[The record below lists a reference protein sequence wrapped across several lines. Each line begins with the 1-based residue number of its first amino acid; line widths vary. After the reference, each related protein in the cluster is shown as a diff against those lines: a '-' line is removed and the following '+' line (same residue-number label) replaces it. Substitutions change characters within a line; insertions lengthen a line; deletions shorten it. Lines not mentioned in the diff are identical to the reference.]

1 MIHFATVFLT
11 ATPGPR
17 DNVVRLRL
25 VEDGEPLHV
34 RYEVSPTFTRFVLK
48 LGSTT
53 VDSNTVPTAFD
64 YDPLTSVLELRLANA
79 VGVVDFTVAMARTP
93 TTLILYSAAWGN
105 GVVWLH
111 PTSTPD
117 RLDIQVVVA

>member
-1 MIHFATVFLT
+1 MIHFATVFLE

-48 LGSTT
+48 IGATT
-53 VDSNTVPTAFD
+53 VDSTTAPEAFD
-64 YDPLTSVLELRLANA
+64 YSTTTSVLELRLAEVLTA
-79 VGVVDFTVAMARTP
+79 AIARTP
-93 TTLILYSAAWGN
+93 VTLILYSAAWGN

-111 PTSTPD
+111 PTATPD
-117 RLDIQVVVA
+117 RLDLQVVVA